1 MADLQIIPT
10 IKAAI
15 SYHYVNE
22 RIAIDSTL

>member
-1 MADLQIIPT
+1 MADLQITPP

-22 RIAIDSTL
+22 RIAIDATL